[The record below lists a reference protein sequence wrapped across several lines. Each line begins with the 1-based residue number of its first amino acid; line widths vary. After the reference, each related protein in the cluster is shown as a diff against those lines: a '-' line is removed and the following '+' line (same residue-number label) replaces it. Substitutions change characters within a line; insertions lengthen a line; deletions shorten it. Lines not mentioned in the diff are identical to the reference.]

1 MLKWL
6 TTLLFFSVTA
16 SAAQPTGKPWLDDTA
31 AYLSDRT
38 CCNIF
43 IGRSGPVCLTPSEA
57 YDRAC
62 RDAAGQI
69 VEHLRPRLSTRIMRA
84 DTSRLIENIRGD
96 LIHGKY
102 VTDRYAQQQS
112 KPYGEIWSQA
122 ILINLEKR
130 DIERLTAQCEH
141 ILRQREQTLLGAAG
155 AIVVMAGVVF
165 LIYVTLNWLTKG
177 YARGRLRALA
187 TLSMLGG
194 TGIVFWVVHRLI

>member
-1 MLKWL
+1 
-6 TTLLFFSVTA
+6 
-16 SAAQPTGKPWLDDTA
+16 
-31 AYLSDRT
+31 
-38 CCNIF
+38 
-43 IGRSGPVCLTPSEA
+43 
-57 YDRAC
+57 
-62 RDAAGQI
+62 
-69 VEHLRPRLSTRIMRA
+69 MRA